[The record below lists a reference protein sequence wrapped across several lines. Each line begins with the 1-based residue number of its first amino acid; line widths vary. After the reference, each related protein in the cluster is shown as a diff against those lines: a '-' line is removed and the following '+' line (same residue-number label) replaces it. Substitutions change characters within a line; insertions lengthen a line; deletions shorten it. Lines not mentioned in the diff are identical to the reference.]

1 MTICHLCGYEANSI
15 GYHNR
20 TAHGVQGI
28 PSGQRS
34 TLSIER
40 HLAFGD
46 EVVAREAMWASIN
59 REPLPAMTAS
69 DRVLAAVMCIEAGHR
84 SRAPMGLGV
93 SGQTLRVLQRL
104 IDSGE
109 IDDLRRSAMAALV
122 AS

>member
-1 MTICHLCGYEANSI
+1 MCHLCGYEANSI
-15 GYHNR
+15 GFHNR
-20 TAHGVQGI
+20 NAHSVQGT

-34 TLSIER
+34 TLSLER

-84 SRAPMGLGV
+84 SRAPRGLGV
-93 SGQTLRVLQRL
+93 SGQTLRQLQRL
-104 IDSGE
+104 VDSGE
-109 IDDLRRSAMAALV
+109 IDGLRRSAMTALE
-122 AS
+122 AL

>member
-20 TAHGVQGI
+20 NAHGVQGT
-28 PSGQRS
+28 RS

-84 SRAPMGLGV
+84 SRAPMGLGI
-93 SGQTLRVLQRL
+93 SGQTADRLRRL

-109 IDDLRRSAMAALV
+109 INDLRRSAMAALG